1 MLTALWSADKD
12 NVDDKWNISRTKEI
26 PCFIVQRKPPRPHP
40 HPPPRPLGKARF
52 GAHVGGQERQR
63 EARGAVR
70 SGSPD
75 GVGSQEG
82 VTAVYGIHRSPEP
95 DC

>member
-1 MLTALWSADKD
+1 MTSG
-12 NVDDKWNISRTKEI
+12 TF
-26 PCFIVQRKPPRPHP
+26 PGQRKFPVSLFKGS
-40 HPPPRPLGKARF
+40 PRPLGRARF
-52 GAHVGGQERQR
+52 GAHVGGQGRQR
-63 EARGAVR
+63 QTRGAVR
-70 SGSPD
+70 SGSCPAPRELAAPEFHLGNPD